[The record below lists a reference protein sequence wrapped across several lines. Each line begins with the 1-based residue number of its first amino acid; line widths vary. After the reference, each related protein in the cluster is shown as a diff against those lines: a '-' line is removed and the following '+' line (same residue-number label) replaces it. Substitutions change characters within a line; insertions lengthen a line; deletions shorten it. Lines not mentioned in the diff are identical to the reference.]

1 MEVSRGQLISGAT
14 KFAKHEVI
22 GKVTDKNFKMVM
34 SMLVNLL
41 EVKPELADEFLKPM
55 ANERG
60 MYDMDLL
67 EMVLCKTM
75 DEYGDFPVVI
85 PAIKFISPTEKEL
98 RFNSDDVRKLRDYV
112 MGV

>member
-1 MEVSRGQLISGAT
+1 MTVSKGQLISGAT
-14 KFAKHEVI
+14 RFAKNEI
-22 GKVTDKNFKMVM
+22 INKITDKNFKMVM
-34 SMLVNLL
+34 SMLINLL
-41 EVKPELADEFLKPM
+41 DIKPELADEFLEPM
-55 ANERG
+55 ADKDG

-67 EMVLCKTM
+67 ESVLVRTM

-98 RFNSDDVRKLRDYV
+98 RFNSDDVRRLRNYI